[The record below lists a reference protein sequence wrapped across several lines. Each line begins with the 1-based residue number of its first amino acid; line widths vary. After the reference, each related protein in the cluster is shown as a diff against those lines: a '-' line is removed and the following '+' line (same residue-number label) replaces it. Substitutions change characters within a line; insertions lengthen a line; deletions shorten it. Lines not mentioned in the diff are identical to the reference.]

1 MELGVLGP
9 FRVRVDGHDVA
20 LGGHRQGA
28 LLAILALRVNEVVST
43 DRLVD
48 ELWAESPPA
57 TALHTIQV
65 FVSRLRS
72 ALGPAGERLI
82 TRSPGYLLELGA
94 DETDAARCEHLYDA
108 ARSALN
114 VGDPDRAAALLRDA
128 RALWRGP
135 PLAEFTYE
143 PFAQATIARLEE
155 LRVSCREE
163 AVEAELALGRH
174 AEVVSELEALV
185 REHPLRERPR
195 GQLMLALYRCGRQAD
210 ALEAYQQARRLM
222 VDELGVE
229 PSPVLRELEHRILD
243 QDESLMLGSRP
254 LPSDSPEPSP
264 PAVLGTDS
272 EDAASAPGGTEEPGP
287 GVMRRRTATLLAVR
301 MSTKRHAD
309 PEQARR
315 IIAGA
320 REEVQR
326 IVARHGGIFVAGLGR
341 DVVAIFGFPLTNED
355 DAVRALRA
363 AQELHARPLSATGD
377 MKDVTLSVGL
387 DTGEVVA
394 ETPNDVFGDPLDRAI
409 ALAAMAADAG
419 VLLSDATRRL
429 AADAA
434 VAESMSDGTTWRL
447 LEMVTEPAAL
457 NDRFAAPMRGRE
469 AELALACGI
478 FERTSR
484 DGVAHMLTVLGEA
497 GIGKSRFAQELI
509 DRLGAGVTV
518 LAGRCLAYGDGV
530 TYWPLREAFA
540 RLAGGESGDAIRG
553 LLGGQADVEILV
565 ETVASCLGLTPAEAP
580 PEQLPWAMRRLLEII
595 ASGGPVLLVIE
606 DAHWAESGLLELI
619 DYLIDWLTAPVMI
632 LCLARPELLDERP
645 RWGGGHERV
654 SSVVLLP
661 LGEDDAR
668 LLLEQQLGDRQLSA
682 GEIAQIITTAE
693 GNPLFV
699 QQLLAIRDEDPLRNV
714 DHPLPD
720 TVEALLAARLDRL
733 GPAERAFIERAAV
746 IGREFWPAAV
756 IDMLPAEAR
765 PSGRGH
771 LGSLVRRG
779 LIHPEASILDGE
791 DQLRFHHILI
801 RDVAYRSTPKVLR
814 GELHERFADWVAR
827 RGDSYDEFV
836 GYHLEQAYRYRAEV
850 ESVNDELLA
859 LGARAADRL
868 ASAGRRTLSRGD
880 LEAAVNLLG
889 AARGVFDSVGHKRP
903 EVLLALGRALS
914 RSGKFLDADEVLQ
927 EALNEATETNSE
939 ATSARALVELSY
951 SRIHV
956 DPSASVEEMQS
967 VAERAIEVF
976 ERLGDEAGLSRA
988 WLHMALG
995 HWIRSDCTAMEAALE
1010 RALEHAERSGER
1022 GDRSQILSDLARTT
1036 VMGPLEVEQGIER
1049 CRFVLSRAEGDVAA
1063 TAFAEAMRAV
1073 LEAMGARFDDARV
1086 RWTRSKARLAEMG
1099 LTVSVAVIQMY
1110 YGFIELLAGEP
1121 ERAVPEVGEAC
1132 ATFERIGSRG
1142 HLSSAAGLAARL
1154 AYASGS
1160 YDECER
1166 FCQISRDAA
1175 HHDDLVSQVLWRSTY
1190 AKLLARGGGT
1200 AAAEE
1205 MIDGAV
1211 ARADETD
1218 FLMLQGDA
1226 RADRAEV
1233 LQLLDRP
1240 EEAATALEQAG
1251 QRYLRKGIRVAVAAP
1266 VAPRRP

>member
-1 MELGVLGP
+1 VELGVLGP

-20 LGGHRQGA
+20 LGGHRQRS

-43 DRLVD
+43 DRLAD

-82 TRSPGYLLELGA
+82 TRAPGYLLELGV
-94 DETDAARCEHLYDA
+94 DETDAARCEHLYDG

-163 AVEAELALGRH
+163 AAEAELALGRH

-229 PSPVLRELEHRILD
+229 PSPVLRELELRILD
-243 QDESLMLGSRP
+243 QDESLMLRP
-254 LPSDSPEPSP
+254 PPSASTRPEPSSPAVPSDQEAPP
-264 PAVLGTDS
+264 PANVGTDS
-272 EDAASAPGGTEEPGP
+272 HDVASAPGGAGVPGP
-287 GVMRRRTATLLAVR
+287 GVLWRRTATLLAVR
-301 MSTKRHAD
+301 MSTKGHAD
-309 PEQARR
+309 PEHARR

-320 REEVQR
+320 REEVER
-326 IVARHGGIFVAGLGR
+326 IVARHGGMFVAGLGR

-363 AQELHARPLSATGD
+363 AHELGARPLSKTGD
-377 MKDVTLSVGL
+377 IKDVTLSVGL

-394 ETPNDVFGDPLDRAI
+394 ETPNDVFGEPLDRAV
-409 ALAAMAADAG
+409 ALAAAAAG
-419 VLLSDATRRL
+419 GILLSDTTRRL

-434 VAESMSDGTTWRL
+434 LAEPLPDGTTWRL
-447 LEMVTEPAAL
+447 LEMVTEPPAL
-457 NDRFAAPMRGRE
+457 QDRFTAPMRGRE
-469 AELALACGI
+469 TELALAYGV

-530 TYWPLREAFA
+530 TYWPLREAFT
-540 RLAGGESGDAIRG
+540 RLAGGESDDAIRG
-553 LLGGQADVEILV
+553 LLDGQADAEILV
-565 ETVASCLGLTPAEAP
+565 ETVASCLSLTPTEAP
-580 PEQLPWAMRRLLEII
+580 PEQVPWAMRRLLEII
-595 ASGGPVLLVIE
+595 ASRGPVLLVIE

-632 LCLARPELLDERP
+632 VCLARPELLDTRP

-654 SSVVLLP
+654 SSVVLVP
-661 LGEDDAR
+661 LAADDAR
-668 LLLEQQLGDRQLSA
+668 LLLEQQLGDRQLSPD
-682 GEIAQIITTAE
+682 EIAQIITTAE

-699 QQLLAIRDEDPLRNV
+699 QQLLAIRDEDPLPNV

-756 IDMLPAEAR
+756 IDLLPPEAR
-765 PSGRGH
+765 PSGHQH

-779 LIHPEASILDGE
+779 LIHPEASIFDGE

-814 GELHERFADWVAR
+814 GELHERFADWLAR

-850 ESVNDELLA
+850 DSVNEDLLA

-880 LEAAVNLLG
+880 LEGAISLLS
-889 AARGVFDSVGHKRP
+889 AAREVFDSIGRKRP

-927 EALNEATETNSE
+927 DALDQATETNSE

-951 SRIHV
+951 SRTHV
-956 DPSASVEEMQS
+956 DPTVSVEEMQR
-967 VAERAIEVF
+967 VAERAIGVF
-976 ERLGDEAGLSRA
+976 ERLGDEAGMSRA
-988 WLHMALG
+988 WLHIALG

-1049 CRFVLSRAEGDVAA
+1049 CRFVLARAEGDVAA

-1073 LEAMGARFDDARV
+1073 LEAMGGRFDDARV
-1086 RWTRSKARLAEMG
+1086 RWARSKARLAEMG

-1132 ATFERIGSRG
+1132 ATFERIGSSG

-1154 AYASGS
+1154 AYASGG
-1160 YDECER
+1160 YDACDR
-1166 FCQISRDAA
+1166 FCRTSRDAA
-1175 HHDDLVSQVLWRSTY
+1175 HRDDLVSQVLWRSTY
-1190 AKLLARGGGT
+1190 AKLLARAGDT

-1211 ARADETD
+1211 ARADDTD

-1226 RADRAEV
+1226 H
-1233 LQLLDRP
+1233 QLRSIV
-1240 EEAATALEQAG
+1240 
-1251 QRYLRKGIRVAVAAP
+1251 RI
-1266 VAPRRP
+1266 